1 MGPGAKWS
9 AHAARYHGAMPARGV
24 PELSEGT
31 GDGRGRHGPAAREV
45 AVREAGRRAP
55 WGSISRGQVIDAAID
70 ALARGTYEQMTI
82 RSLAA
87 DLGVA
92 PMSLYRHVRDKDDLL
107 DEVVDRL
114 LAGIWRPRAAKSDWR
129 GYVSEAVE
137 RLRSFLVDQPAALYV
152 FLRHPV
158 VSPAATERME
168 SLIAVLTSAG
178 FSNEEAESAYAT
190 VHTYA
195 IGFAALEA
203 SRAAWVPNERVSGA
217 LAEKLASYTSVE
229 RFGEGLAYLL
239 DAIEARRGRPTP
251 RRRQPAR
258 SRKAP

>member
-1 MGPGAKWS
+1 MYAAK
-9 AHAARYHGAMPARGV
+9 YHVAMPARGT
-24 PELSEGT
+24 PRPTHGA
-31 GDGRGRHGPAAREV
+31 GNGRGRQAAAREV
-45 AVREAGRRAP
+45 VAREAGQRAP

-129 GYVSEAVE
+129 AYLSEAAE
-137 RLRSFLVDQPAALYV
+137 RLRSFLVGQPAALYV

-158 VSPAATERME
+158 VSPAASERRE
-168 SLIAVLTSAG
+168 TLIAVLTAAG
-178 FSNEEAESAYAT
+178 FRDDEAESAYAT
-190 VHTYA
+190 VHTYT

-217 LAEKLASYTSVE
+217 LADKLASYTSPAQ
-229 RFGEGLAYLL
+229 FSEGIGYLL
-239 DAIEARRGRPTP
+239 DAVEVRRGHPRP